1 MLQSSFLRKRHSTVR
16 RVFFQ
21 DIKLSFPRISPAL
34 LLFLVV
40 LLPLASCGTSGQGNG
55 KQLNVVS
62 SENFWGSIASQLG
75 GTHVTV
81 TSIIN
86 SPSGD
91 PHDYESTTNDA
102 RTLAQ
107 ADYVILNG
115 AGYDDWASK
124 LIAANPVSG
133 RKVFTAA
140 NLLGKK
146 AGDNPH
152 LWYNP
157 DYVERVADQITSD
170 YKSLDS
176 SDSSYFSQQRTAFEN
191 ALKPYHK
198 IINDIKTKF
207 AHQKIGS
214 SESIYVY
221 QAQALNLDLITPQA
235 YLDAENNGTD
245 PPASA
250 VAEFNQQI
258 VHKEIKVMMLNVQ
271 NISNET
277 RNLQQAIEQQHIPI
291 VEITETI
298 RPIGTKFQDW
308 QVAQLQGLWNA
319 FNSAASA

>member
-1 MLQSSFLRKRHSTVR
+1 MLQGSFLPEYQRRVR
-16 RVFFQ
+16 CVFFQ
-21 DIKLSFPRISPAL
+21 GITLPFPRIAPVL
-34 LLFLVV
+34 LLFFVV
-40 LLPLASCGTSGQGNG
+40 LLPLASCATNGQGSR
-55 KQLNVVS
+55 KELNVVA

-75 GTHVTV
+75 GTRVTV

-152 LWYNP
+152 FWYNP

-170 YKSLDS
+170 YKSLAPA
-176 SDSSYFSQQRTAFEN
+176 DSSYFSQQRTAFEN
-191 ALKPYHK
+191 ALKPYRD
-198 IINDIKTKF
+198 IINAIKTKF
-207 AHQKIGS
+207 AHQKIGT

-235 YLDAENNGTD
+235 YLEAENNGTD

-250 VAEFNQQI
+250 VAEFNRQI
-258 VHKEIKVMMLNVQ
+258 ANKEIKVMMLNIQ

-277 RNLQQAIEQQHIPI
+277 RNLQQEIKQQHIPI

-308 QVAQLQGLWNA
+308 QVAQLQGLQNA
-319 FNSAASA
+319 LSSAALA

>member
-1 MLQSSFLRKRHSTVR
+1 MLQGSLLRKCRRMVR

-21 DIKLSFPRISPAL
+21 GIRLPFLRIVLAF

-40 LLPLASCGTSGQGNG
+40 LLPLASCGTNGRENG
-55 KQLNVVS
+55 KQLTVVS

-107 ADYVILNG
+107 ADYIILNG

-124 LIAANPVSG
+124 LIAANPVNG
-133 RKVFTAA
+133 RKVFTVA

-152 LWYNP
+152 FWYNP

-170 YKSLDS
+170 YKSLDLRMAAIFPNSVQRSRTRS
-176 SDSSYFSQQRTAFEN
+176 S
-191 ALKPYHK
+191 H
-198 IINDIKTKF
+198 
-207 AHQKIGS
+207 
-214 SESIYVY
+214 
-221 QAQALNLDLITPQA
+221 ITR
-235 YLDAENNGTD
+235 LSMT
-245 PPASA
+245 
-250 VAEFNQQI
+250 
-258 VHKEIKVMMLNVQ
+258 LR
-271 NISNET
+271 
-277 RNLQQAIEQQHIPI
+277 RNLPTRRL
-291 VEITETI
+291 VPRSRFMCI
-298 RPIGTKFQDW
+298 RHKP
-308 QVAQLQGLWNA
+308 
-319 FNSAASA
+319 

>member
-1 MLQSSFLRKRHSTVR
+1 MLQGSFLHEYRRAVR
-16 RVFFQ
+16 CVFFQ
-21 DIKLSFPRISPAL
+21 GIKLPFPRIVPAL
-34 LLFLVV
+34 LLFFTV
-40 LLPLASCGTSGQGNG
+40 LLPLASCATNGQGSG

-75 GTHVTV
+75 GTRVTV

-124 LIAANPVSG
+124 LITANPTSG

-152 LWYNP
+152 FWYNP

-170 YKSLDS
+170 YKSLDPVNS
-176 SDSSYFSQQRTAFEN
+176 RYFSQQRATFED
-191 ALKPYHK
+191 ALKPYHD
-198 IINDIKTKF
+198 IITAIQTKF

-258 VHKEIKVMMLNVQ
+258 ANKEIKVMMLNVQ
-271 NISNET
+271 NTSNET
-277 RNLQQAIEQQHIPI
+277 RNLQQEIEQQHIPI

-308 QVAQLQGLWNA
+308 QVAQLQGLQTA
-319 FNSAASA
+319 LNSAVSA